1 MNLDDAIII
10 ETFPNRISAEMAAG
24 LLESEGIEAMVLADD
39 AGGAY
44 PMLQYIRGVRLL
56 VAPEDE
62 AEAREILQAMETG
75 EVPEEEW
82 NTSTAATIIPFQK
95 KNLESAKKTWEQAM
109 DIPQVIKEMARE
121 AKIAA
126 RKLRALDRGVKDRVI
141 LRVAELLKEQQARI
155 QAENRRDVA
164 AAQEQGMAAAFVDR
178 LTLSDKVMASMI
190 KGLQEVAALPDPV
203 GAVTGM
209 WVRPNGLKVG
219 RQRIPLGVIGFIY
232 ESRPNVTVD
241 AAALCF
247 KSGNAVI
254 LKGGKEALH
263 SNLALAGLMQ
273 EALAEAGVPAAAVQ
287 VIPSVAR
294 EATLELLKQDELV
307 DLIIP
312 RGGEGLI
319 RFVAEHSRIPVLKH
333 YKGVCHIFVDAGA
346 DLDLAE
352 IVCFNAKVQ
361 RPGVCNAMET
371 LLVHEAAAEKFIP
384 RMFQRFRQAGVELR
398 GCPRTREIDPE
409 TIPAQEEDW
418 GAEFLDLILAVQ
430 VVPDL
435 DAALA
440 HIARYSSNH
449 TEAIITRDYDRSQ
462 RFLKEV
468 DSSVVLVNASTRF
481 NDGGELGL
489 GAEIGINTS
498 KLHAFGPMGLE
509 ELTTT
514 KFIVYGNGQIRG

>member
-1 MNLDDAIII
+1 MNIP
-10 ETFPNRISAEMAAG
+10 E
-24 LLESEGIEAMVLADD
+24 
-39 AGGAY
+39 
-44 PMLQYIRGVRLL
+44 L
-56 VAPEDE
+56 V
-62 AEAREILQAMETG
+62 Q
-75 EVPEEEW
+75 
-82 NTSTAATIIPFQK
+82 Q
-95 KNLESAKKTWEQAM
+95 
-109 DIPQVIKEMARE
+109 MARE
-121 AKIAA
+121 AKGAA
-126 RKLRALDRGVKDRVI
+126 RHLGMLSREVKDRII
-141 LRVAELLKEQQARI
+141 LRVAELLQERQARI
-155 QAENRRDVA
+155 QTANRLDVEA
-164 AAQEQGMAAAFVDR
+164 ARAQGLAAAFIDR
-178 LTLSDKVMASMI
+178 LTLSDKVIASMI
-190 KGLQEVAALPDPV
+190 KGLKEVAALPDPV

-219 RQRIPLGVIGFIY
+219 RQRIALGVIGFIY

-241 AAALCF
+241 AAALCL
-247 KSGNAVI
+247 KSGNSVI
-254 LKGGKEALH
+254 LKGGKEALN
-263 SNLALAGLMQ
+263 SNLALAQVMQ
-273 EALAEAGVPAAAVQ
+273 DALAAAGVPQGAVQ

-294 EATLELLKQDELV
+294 EATLELLKQDDLV

-333 YKGVCHIFVDAGA
+333 YKGVCHIFVDESA
-346 DLDLAE
+346 DLDMAE
-352 IVCFNAKVQ
+352 EVCFNAKVQ

-371 LLVHEAAAEKFIP
+371 MLVHEAAAPEFLP
-384 RMFQRFRQAGVELR
+384 RMTARFRQAQVELR
-398 GCPRTREIDPE
+398 GCPRTREIDPQA
-409 TIPAQEEDW
+409 TPAQPEDW
-418 GAEFLDLILAVQ
+418 GAEFLDLILAVK

-449 TEAIITRDYDRSQ
+449 TEAIITRDYARAQ
-462 RFLKEV
+462 RFLQAV

-514 KFIVYGNGQIRG
+514 KFIVYGSGQIRT

>member
-1 MNLDDAIII
+1 MNIP
-10 ETFPNRISAEMAAG
+10 E
-24 LLESEGIEAMVLADD
+24 
-39 AGGAY
+39 
-44 PMLQYIRGVRLL
+44 L
-56 VAPEDE
+56 VHH
-62 AEAREILQAMETG
+62 
-75 EVPEEEW
+75 
-82 NTSTAATIIPFQK
+82 
-95 KNLESAKKTWEQAM
+95 
-109 DIPQVIKEMARE
+109 MARE
-121 AKIAA
+121 AKGAA
-126 RKLRALDRGVKDRVI
+126 RRLGTLSREVKDRVI
-141 LRVAELLKEQQARI
+141 LRVAELLEERQAQI
-155 QAENRRDVA
+155 QAANRQDVE
-164 AAQEQGMAAAFVDR
+164 AAQAQGHAAAFIDR
-178 LTLSDKVMASMI
+178 LTLSDKVFASMI
-190 KGLQEVAALPDPV
+190 KGLKEVAALPDPV

-241 AAALCF
+241 AAALCL
-247 KSGNAVI
+247 KSGNTVI
-254 LKGGKEALH
+254 LKGGKEALN
-263 SNLALAGLMQ
+263 SNLALAQVMQ
-273 EALAEAGVPAAAVQ
+273 DALAEAGAPQAAVQ

-333 YKGVCHIFVDAGA
+333 YKGVCHIFVDESA
-346 DLDLAE
+346 DLDMAE
-352 IVCFNAKVQ
+352 EVCFNAKVQ

-371 LLVHEAAAEKFIP
+371 MLVHAAAAPEFLP
-384 RMFQRFRQAGVELR
+384 RMVARFRQAQVELR
-398 GCPRTREIDPE
+398 GCPRTREIDPLVG
-409 TIPAQEEDW
+409 PAQAEDW
-418 GAEFLDLILAVQ
+418 GAEFLDLILAVK

-449 TEAIITRDYDRSQ
+449 TEAIITRDYARAQ
-462 RFLKEV
+462 RFLQEV

-514 KFIVYGNGQIRG
+514 KFIVYGDGQIRT